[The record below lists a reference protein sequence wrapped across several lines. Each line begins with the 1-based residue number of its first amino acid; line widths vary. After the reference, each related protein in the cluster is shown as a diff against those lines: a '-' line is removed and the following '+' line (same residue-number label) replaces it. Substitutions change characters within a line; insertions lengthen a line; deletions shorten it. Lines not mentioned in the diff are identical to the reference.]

1 MEKIPVIID
10 TDPGHDDA
18 IALMAALAAD
28 EWDIRGITVVAGNNT
43 MDNNTN
49 NALRILEHFGRDIK
63 VYRGAPKPMI
73 QRQEVPEDIHGKSGM
88 DGTSLPDF
96 ARGRAEEKN
105 AAQFLEDELKST
117 DQRIK
122 IIAIGPLTNLGIL
135 LAAAPEVK
143 DSIDEIVIMGGAA
156 LGGNKTPT
164 TEFNIWQDP
173 EAAHIVFS
181 SGIPLT
187 MCGLD
192 VTYQSA
198 LFEDDLQRIAALP
211 GKAGKLATEILTFY
225 GAAVLKRGNQGI
237 AIHDAVAVAKILR
250 PELFTSRMC
259 NVVIDLDGKYT
270 RGCTVTDLDDVT
282 KAHKNVE
289 VVLDVQR
296 EAFVDYLVGALEKLD
311 AMGEGSAHD

>member
-1 MEKIPVIID
+1 
-10 TDPGHDDA
+10 
-18 IALMAALAAD
+18 
-28 EWDIRGITVVAGNNT
+28 
-43 MDNNTN
+43 
-49 NALRILEHFGRDIK
+49 
-63 VYRGAPKPMI
+63 
-73 QRQEVPEDIHGKSGM
+73 
-88 DGTSLPDF
+88 
-96 ARGRAEEKN
+96 
-105 AAQFLEDELKST
+105 
-117 DQRIK
+117 
-122 IIAIGPLTNLGIL
+122 
-135 LAAAPEVK
+135 
-143 DSIDEIVIMGGAA
+143 
-156 LGGNKTPT
+156 
-164 TEFNIWQDP
+164 
-173 EAAHIVFS
+173 
-181 SGIPLT
+181 